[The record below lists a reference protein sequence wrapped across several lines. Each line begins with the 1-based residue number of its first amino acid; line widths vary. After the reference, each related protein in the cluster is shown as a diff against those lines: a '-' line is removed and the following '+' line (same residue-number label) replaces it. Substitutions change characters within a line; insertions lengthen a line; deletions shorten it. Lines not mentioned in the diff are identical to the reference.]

1 MSSGKEIKGK
11 IRGVKQT
18 QKITRAMEMVAAS
31 KMRKAQDRMQRA
43 RPYAQKIRQVIHHIA
58 QSNPEYKHPFMEER
72 PIKRVAY
79 IVVSSDRGL
88 CGGLNAKLFKEL
100 LGAIKK
106 DRDVGIEQQFCSIG
120 SKAENFFRR
129 HGGKVVATATHL
141 GDAPTADQL
150 IGLIKIVLDAYI
162 DKKIDALYICS
173 NEFINTMVQKP
184 AVTKLLP
191 IASSEPDPSQE
202 KQIWDYIYEP
212 DNAREILTTLLTRY
226 IESQVYAGVIE
237 NIASEQAARMVAMKN
252 ATENTKKMIGELQ
265 LVYNKARQAAITR
278 ELAEIVAGA
287 AAVS

>member
-31 KMRKAQDRMQRA
+31 KMRRAQERMQRA
-43 RPYAQKIRQVIHHIA
+43 RPYAEKIRQVISHIA
-58 QSNPEYKHPFMEER
+58 ESNPEYKHPFMAVR
-72 PIKRVAY
+72 PVTRAAY

-100 LGAIKK
+100 LNAIKK
-106 DRDVGIEQQFCSIG
+106 DRAAGIEQQFCSIG

-129 HGGKVVATATHL
+129 YGGNIVATATHL
-141 GDAPTADQL
+141 GDAPSMDQL
-150 IGLIKIVLDAYI
+150 IGLIKVVLDAYMN
-162 DKKIDALYICS
+162 KAIDAVYICS
-173 NEFINTMVQKP
+173 NEFVNTMLQKP
-184 AVTKLLP
+184 RVIQLLP
-191 IASSEPDPSQE
+191 IAEPEGGASTE
-202 KQIWDYIYEP
+202 KKHWDYIYEP
-212 DNAREILTTLLTRY
+212 DNARDILTMLLTRY
-226 IESQVYAGVIE
+226 VESQVYAGVIE

>member
-31 KMRKAQDRMQRA
+31 KMRRAQERMQRA
-43 RPYAQKIRQVIHHIA
+43 RPYAQKIRQVIKHIA
-58 QSNPEYKHPFMEER
+58 ESNPEFKHPFMEER
-72 PIKRVAY
+72 PIKRAAY

-100 LGAIKK
+100 LLAIKK
-106 DRDVGIEQQFCSIG
+106 DRTAGIEQQFCAIG

-129 HGGKVVATATHL
+129 HGGKVVASATHL
-141 GDAPTADQL
+141 GDAPTVEQL
-150 IGLIKIVLDAYI
+150 IGLIKTVLDAYI
-162 DKKIDALYICS
+162 AGTIDALYICS
-173 NEFINTMVQKP
+173 NEFVNTMVQKP
-184 AVTKLLP
+184 QITQLLP
-191 IASSEPDPSQE
+191 IAEPE
-202 KQIWDYIYEP
+202 KDETKERKIWDYIYEP

-237 NIASEQAARMVAMKN
+237 NMASEQAARMVAMKN